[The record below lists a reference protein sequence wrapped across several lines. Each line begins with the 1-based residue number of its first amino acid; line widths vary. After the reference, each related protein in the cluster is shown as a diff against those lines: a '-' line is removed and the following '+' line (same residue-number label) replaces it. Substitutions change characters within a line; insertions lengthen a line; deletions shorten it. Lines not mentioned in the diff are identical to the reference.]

1 MKHRRPARCQW
12 AEIELVP
19 VADGFVPG
27 ASSRQLLT
35 RESGC
40 ATKEEG
46 VAGAR
51 ARTVVKLSV
60 VCGEPSP
67 FVAHRLKD
75 DGFVPPVNEIVP
87 DITRI
92 AAFGPRWSNL
102 RALQE
107 TCHERR
113 YVE

>member
-1 MKHRRPARCQW
+1 MAALR
-12 AEIELVP
+12 
-19 VADGFVPG
+19 
-27 ASSRQLLT
+27 SR
-35 RESGC
+35 
-40 ATKEEG
+40 KG

-51 ARTVVKLSV
+51 ARTRFTFIYASHP
-60 VCGEPSP
+60 PSP

-87 DITRI
+87 DITLI
-92 AAFGPRWSNL
+92 TAFGPRWSNL